1 MIDIAKNFGL
11 RLQKIRKAKKMTQEQ
26 LAEKVALDTMTISRI
41 ENGKEYPKPDNFA
54 KICKALST
62 SPKEFYDFNIHETK
76 RELVK
81 ELTHAIRNA
90 SLKDLKFYKKV
101 INSHIENK

>member
-54 KICKALST
+54 KICEILCT
-62 SPKEFYDFNIHETK
+62 SPKEFYDFKIHETK

-81 ELTHAIRNA
+81 ELTHIIRNA
-90 SLKDLKFYKKV
+90 SLKDLKFYKRV
-101 INSHIENK
+101 INSHIESK